1 MRRQMTKIKTHI
13 GESSANFNTAHL
25 VLVAK
30 LTDWTMSGQIKV
42 QIGQLTIKMSS
53 QLKVASILTTDISG
67 LHTVC

>member
-1 MRRQMTKIKTHI
+1 MTKIKTHI

-25 VLVAK
+25 APVAK

-53 QLKVASILTTDISG
+53 QLKVASILTAEISG